1 MTTEPFADPEETPTA
16 KSHLRFPVV
25 GIGASAGG
33 LAALRD
39 LLKDLPPDSGMAFV
53 VVMHLSPDHQSL
65 LGSILERAGSL
76 PVTTVVEPTPIQANH
91 LYVISPA
98 MKLRMTDGQLCVSP
112 LVTAEGR
119 RQSIDLFFRS
129 LAQAHQERAICIV
142 LSGTGSD
149 GAQGLKRIKELGGV
163 ALAQSPED
171 AEFDGMPRAAL
182 QTGLIDFALPVCE
195 MPAKLALLWANARRI
210 ELPTPP
216 PDLEVERPTAD
227 AELLAEEALISI
239 KALLRERT
247 GHDFAHYKRGTVL
260 RRLERRMQVNALP
273 DLPSYRRL
281 LDSEPNETQALL
293 QDMLIS
299 VTNFFRDPEAF
310 AALESAL
317 QTRIAE
323 RPKGEPFR
331 AWVAGCATGEE
342 AYSVA
347 IVLRQLLGR
356 HGPPIQLFAS
366 DIDQR
371 AIIAAR
377 TGLFPLSIANDIS
390 PERLREFFVEDNGS
404 YRIAKFIRES
414 VVFSVHNALSDPPF
428 TRLELICCRN
438 VLIYLD
444 RVAQSQVL
452 NTFHFSLKPRGLL
465 FLGSSETADAV
476 DGMFQGIDKAHRVY
490 VAKPSL
496 ARTRVLPPLPPPV
509 QIVLPPADPVAQAQ
523 PPLPPLEALHERV
536 VRNYA
541 PPTVLV
547 DGDDTVLH
555 VSQRASH
562 LLRLPEG
569 APSNKLMALARP
581 ELRAELRAAMAR
593 AAESGLTVEAPR
605 IHLIVNGRKRT
616 VTMTVRPAVDEL
628 PKGLMLVV
636 FDEADESLA
645 VQADGVAIR
654 DPVIASL
661 EAELLK
667 TQDRLRTTVGES
679 AASTEELRAS
689 NEELQTINEELR
701 STTEELETSREELQ
715 SVNEELTTVNGEL
728 ALGMDETGK
737 VNDDLHNLMSLADIG
752 AVFVDKAMRI
762 KRFTPQAATVFN
774 MISPDVGRPL
784 LDITHRLVY
793 PQLEADLTEVMRS
806 LKRIEREVQSHEGR
820 WYMARVA
827 PYRTADDHIDGAV
840 LVLFD
845 ITSRKAAEDQL
856 RVTEQRMALVAQ
868 SMRDY
873 AIITMDPA
881 GKIETWSAGAE
892 RIFGYD
898 AREVRGLPFA
908 MLFSEEDRQ
917 SGKPEEELRT
927 ARESGRADDDRWH
940 IRKDGSRIF
949 CSGMTTPLGEGASLG
964 FAKIAR
970 DFTDAELLEQ
980 RRKTEFAAERA
991 SNGRLLQNS
1000 AMKDE
1005 FLAVMAHELRNPLSV
1020 IHLNVQ
1026 LWSRLPSAINDPRAV
1041 RSARI
1046 ISAAVAS
1053 QAQII
1058 EDLLDVSRVNMGKVA
1073 LDPSMLDLADLTRNV
1088 LEAAR
1093 TDAQAKEQ
1101 VLESQLV
1108 DARVFADP
1116 VRIEQIVWNL
1126 VSNAIKFTP
1135 EKGTVKV
1142 RLSVKGD
1149 TAKLEVT
1156 DTGIGLEGKDLD
1168 RVFDMLHQV
1177 DIGHGHQ
1184 RKKGLGIG
1192 LALVKQLAELHGGRV
1207 QALSQGIGQ
1216 GSRFIVWLPLAKGEA
1231 SEATARPAGAG
1242 LQGLSLLVVD
1252 DEPELLS
1259 ALGELVEAESGHVTM
1274 AGDAQ
1279 TALELARRGA
1289 FDAVLSDLT
1298 MPGRDGHWLAARLR
1312 ETQETR
1318 HLPLVAVSG
1327 MSRASDRMR
1336 AMASGFDA
1344 HVSKPLDMQLLRAGV
1359 LEAISR
1365 RPRQ

>member
-1 MTTEPFADPEETPTA
+1 MNNALFDDPEGTPAA

-33 LAALRD
+33 IAALQGFLRN
-39 LLKDLPPDSGMAFV
+39 LPPDSGMAFV
-53 VVMHLSPDHQSL
+53 VVMHLSPDHESL
-65 LGSILERAGSL
+65 LGSILERSGRL
-76 PVTTVVEPTPIQANH
+76 PVTTVVEATPIQANH

-98 MKLRMTDGQLCVSP
+98 MKLRMTDGQLCVAP
-112 LVTAEGR
+112 LVTMEGR

-129 LAQAHQERAICIV
+129 LAQAHRERAVCIV
-142 LSGTGSD
+142 LSGTGND
-149 GAQGLKRIKELGGV
+149 GAQGIKRVKELGGV

-182 QTGLIDFALPVCE
+182 QTGQVDFSLPVSE
-195 MPAKLALLWANARRI
+195 MSEKLSILWENAKRI
-210 ELPTPP
+210 ELPDPP
-216 PDLEVERPTAD
+216 QDLEVERSMPD
-227 AELLAEEALISI
+227 AELLAEEALVSI

-273 DLPSYRRL
+273 DLPSYRQL
-281 LDSEPNETQALL
+281 LDSEPNETHALL

-299 VTNFFRDPEAF
+299 VTNFFRDPQAF
-310 AALESAL
+310 AALDAAL

-347 IVLRQLLGR
+347 IMLRQLLGR
-356 HGPPIQLFAS
+356 NGPPIQLFAS

-371 AIIAAR
+371 AIVAAR
-377 TGLFPLSIANDIS
+377 TGLFPLSVANDIS
-390 PERLREFFVEDNGS
+390 PPRLREFFIEENGG
-404 YRIAKFIRES
+404 YRIAKSIRES

-428 TRLELICCRN
+428 TRLELVCCRN

-452 NTFHFSLKPRGLL
+452 NTFHFALKPRGLL

-476 DGMFQGIDKAHRVY
+476 DGMFQGIDKTHRVY
-490 VAKPSL
+490 VAKPSPT
-496 ARTRVLPPLPPPV
+496 RTRILPPLMPQV
-509 QIVLPPADPVAQAQ
+509 QIVAPPTDAVAQAPAAQ
-523 PPLPPLEALHERV
+523 PPLEALHERV
-536 VRNYA
+536 LRNYA

-547 DGDDTVLH
+547 DADDTVLH

-581 ELRAELRAAMAR
+581 ELRPELRAAMVR

-605 IHLIVNGRKRT
+605 VHLRVNGQPRT
-616 VTMTVRPAVDEL
+616 VTITVRPAVDEV
-628 PKGLMLVV
+628 PKGLLLVV

-645 VQADGVAIR
+645 VQADGTAVR
-654 DPVIASL
+654 NPVIDSL

-715 SVNEELTTVNGEL
+715 AVNEELTTVNGEL
-728 ALGMDETGK
+728 SLGIDETSK
-737 VNDDLHNLMSLADIG
+737 VNDDLHNLMESADIG
-752 AVFVDKAMRI
+752 AVFVDRGMCI
-762 KRFTPQAATVFN
+762 KRFTPQASTVFN
-774 MISPDVGRPL
+774 LIGSDVGRPL
-784 LDITHRLVY
+784 QDITHRLVY
-793 PQLEADLTEVMRS
+793 PQLQSDLAEVMRS
-806 LKRIEREVQSHEGR
+806 LKRVEREVQSHDGR
-820 WYMARVA
+820 WYVARVA
-827 PYRTADDHIDGAV
+827 PYRTGDDHIDGVV

-845 ITSRKAAEDQL
+845 ITSRMAVEDQL

-873 AIITMDPA
+873 AIITMNPA
-881 GKIETWSAGAE
+881 GQIETWSTGAE
-892 RIFGYD
+892 RIFGYE
-898 AREVRGLPFA
+898 AREVLGQSFA
-908 MLFSEEDRQ
+908 MLFTEEDRQ
-917 SGKPEEELRT
+917 FGKPEEELRK
-927 ARESGRADDDRWH
+927 ARETARADDDRWH
-940 IRKDGSRIF
+940 ICKDGSRIF
-949 CSGMTTPLGEGASLG
+949 CSGMTTPLGDGASLG

-991 SNGRLLQNS
+991 SNGRLQQSS

-1020 IHLNVQ
+1020 IHLNTQ

-1041 RSARI
+1041 RAARI

-1058 EDLLDVSRVNMGKVA
+1058 EDLLDVSRVNMGKIA
-1073 LDPSMLDLADLTRNV
+1073 LDPSMLDLAELTRNV

-1093 TDAQAKEQ
+1093 ADAQAKEQ
-1101 VLESQLV
+1101 ALEAQLV
-1108 DARVFADP
+1108 DARIFADP

-1135 EKGTVKV
+1135 VGGAVRV

-1149 TAKLEVT
+1149 VVKLEVT
-1156 DTGIGLEGKDLD
+1156 DTGIGLERKDLD

-1177 DIGHGHQ
+1177 SVDGDH

-1216 GSRFIVWLPLAKGEA
+1216 GSRFLVWLPLAKGET
-1231 SEATARPAGAG
+1231 SLPTALPADKGLAG
-1242 LQGLSLLVVD
+1242 MSLLLVD

-1259 ALGELVEAESGHVTM
+1259 ALGELVESESGHVTM
-1274 AGDAQ
+1274 AGDAE
-1279 TALELARRGA
+1279 TALEMARRGS

-1298 MPGRDGHWLAARLR
+1298 MPGRDGYWLATRLR
-1312 ETQETR
+1312 EAQETQ

-1344 HVSKPLDMQLLRAGV
+1344 HVRKPLDMQLLRAGI

-1365 RPRQ
+1365 RQRQ